1 MPAPSQFDTVAFA
14 TVVQT
19 VPSGAAAGDE
29 HLPVEALHVPATWHW
44 SGVVH
49 TIAGPAMQLPCPP
62 QVSGV
67 VHALLSALHE
77 VPLALSG

>member
-1 MPAPSQFDTVAFA
+1 
-14 TVVQT
+14 
-19 VPSGAAAGDE
+19 
-29 HLPVEALHVPATWHW
+29 
-44 SGVVH
+44 
-49 TIAGPAMQLPCPP
+49 LPCPP